1 MIYDDFLDNQVC
13 FLLTVDWM
21 GKPFRF
27 STIVLD
33 VKDTITNQTYTYEG
47 GLSDPDFSQSTSF
60 TGVNVEG
67 NNINLEL
74 VFNGV
79 DWVAEWL
86 QGRTLSQS
94 DCTLSMIPTSNMKT
108 TYTEQDKILLYTGK
122 VTDPI
127 IGTPDKP
134 KGHVVF
140 SMSNDTTVSSRKIM
154 DSSFEIQV
162 YNFPGLDQRAAAI
175 GRMIQYPVGKYAPL
189 VFGTP
194 GTYPVRVNNTGIEF
208 INKAQVSP
216 VYTIDTTGSG
226 IGLTAVYIIAYHPVK
241 ASTVRVWD
249 QSGGNF
255 KNTIRTALDT
265 DGNLYSYTT
274 YTLGGV
280 IEDNSYV
287 PALDE
292 DQTFWASW
300 DEDSGGYPAPYSTGS
315 MSGAGDICLFILES
329 LGLSYDRG
337 AWMGLLNNL
346 NLYRFAGYINDPN
359 VLAWDWLQENIL
371 QWLPIEV
378 VQGPLGLTP
387 KMHLYFFSSKL
398 EPQFHILESGQF
410 EVVTGI
416 QPLDITTVNKI
427 TCKFCYQGQ
436 FDTYATSV
444 TIDPTIPSSKQNPLL
459 LQDNIAA
466 VSYQKYGLKE
476 EIIEC
481 PFVWDL
487 DTAIRI
493 AKDRIKVRALGPVGI
508 EIKAFPRYG
517 YLDIGDIISFTSTT
531 LGLEKHLCQVI
542 SKSWSDNQ
550 WSFVL
555 YLEDSTINRIR

>member
-74 VFNGV
+74 VFPDV

-94 DCTLSMIPTSNMKT
+94 NCTLAMIPTSNMKT

-140 SMSNDTTVSSRKIM
+140 SMSNDTTVSSSKIM

-265 DGNLYSYTT
+265 DGNLY
-274 YTLGGV
+274 
-280 IEDNSYV
+280 
-287 PALDE
+287 
-292 DQTFWASW
+292 
-300 DEDSGGYPAPYSTGS
+300 
-315 MSGAGDICLFILES
+315 
-329 LGLSYDRG
+329 
-337 AWMGLLNNL
+337 
-346 NLYRFAGYINDPN
+346 
-359 VLAWDWLQENIL
+359 
-371 QWLPIEV
+371 
-378 VQGPLGLTP
+378 
-387 KMHLYFFSSKL
+387 
-398 EPQFHILESGQF
+398 
-410 EVVTGI
+410 
-416 QPLDITTVNKI
+416 
-427 TCKFCYQGQ
+427 
-436 FDTYATSV
+436 
-444 TIDPTIPSSKQNPLL
+444 
-459 LQDNIAA
+459 
-466 VSYQKYGLKE
+466 
-476 EIIEC
+476 
-481 PFVWDL
+481 
-487 DTAIRI
+487 
-493 AKDRIKVRALGPVGI
+493 
-508 EIKAFPRYG
+508 
-517 YLDIGDIISFTSTT
+517 
-531 LGLEKHLCQVI
+531 
-542 SKSWSDNQ
+542 
-550 WSFVL
+550 
-555 YLEDSTINRIR
+555 